1 MAQQRSKTRQRP
13 PSGTPWEPSDLQA
26 VGFFAAMTALFFLK
40 ILIGNAYLWED
51 FVYQWYPFRQYAATA
66 LAAGEFPLWNPYTV
80 GGMPFFAEIQTE
92 VLYLPMLALTLFV
105 KNGHLNVYWL
115 ELVNVLHYFLAACG
129 MYLLARSFALRR
141 MSALIAGTA
150 FAFSGF
156 MVTHAIHQ
164 VIIGVAAW
172 YPLLLFMMRKA
183 LQEKRWTWVFVG
195 ALTLGHSFFAGSP
208 QMSLFFY
215 FFLGIYVAVEI
226 IATVGVR
233 GLTTRPGLVLMGR
246 AATLVGLSFA
256 FIMVQLLPTQD
267 LSALSQRATITYEK
281 GSEGSLGWGQLLT
294 LLVPK
299 FFGASDAHGYNWWGP
314 GAYWQYWE
322 TSISFGVAPLLFA
335 LFSLRFFRTN
345 RHVAFF
351 ASFALFALL
360 FSLGKNFFLHGL
372 FFDLIPGFASFRNP
386 GRMGVFVAFA
396 GSMLAG
402 FGFDA
407 VLKGQFTEKEGKR
420 WVTTMVWIS
429 GVCLAIVIAALLGLF
444 DGLFPFLAQQQQ
456 RTFVR
461 RELAIAL
468 VTIIPSFFVFYAL
481 IRRSMPAGILGI
493 LLVAITFFDL
503 YYIGAEQNTAPQNPE
518 EHFAQ
523 ATPLVGFLK
532 SQNELFRVNTRNT
545 QGMIMDRNQGLMDRV
560 FTMEGYTPLMPARVF
575 PPAATADNFYDLLNI
590 KYYLQTDSVRGTIG
604 LKERPGYLQRAY
616 LVFTTSV
623 ARNEE
628 EVRARMTAPS
638 FDPRKEAVVE
648 DSTYTPISVSA
659 PASGW
664 QVRITDHRIN
674 RIGLTV
680 ETPQAGLLV
689 LSEAYFP
696 GWRASIDGAEAPVYR
711 TNFVSRG
718 IPVPAGTHT
727 VDLVFDPPSFNRG
740 ALISVLTLLVC
751 CGGIAA
757 SLWNE
762 RRSRQQTETAGA

>member
-1 MAQQRSKTRQRP
+1 M
-13 PSGTPWEPSDLQA
+13 
-26 VGFFAAMTALFFLK
+26 V
-40 ILIGNAYLWED
+40 
-51 FVYQWYPFRQYAATA
+51 PFRQYAATA

-195 ALTLGHSFFAGSP
+195 PLTLGHSFSASSP
-208 QMSLFFY
+208 QMSLFY

-429 GVCLAIVIAALLGLF
+429 GVCVAIVIAALLGLF
-444 DGLFPFLAQQQQ
+444 DGLFPFLAQQQH
-456 RTFVR
+456 TFVR
-461 RELAIAL
+461 RELRDRAGDHHPVLLCLLRAHPAQHARRDPRHPPRGDHVL
-468 VTIIPSFFVFYAL
+468 RSVLHRRRTEHRAAEPRGTFRAGHAAGWLPQVAERTL
-481 IRRSMPAGILGI
+481 PCEHPQHPGDDHGPEPGAHGPRVHHGRLRRSCL
-493 LLVAITFFDL
+493 
-503 YYIGAEQNTAPQNPE
+503 
-518 EHFAQ
+518 
-523 ATPLVGFLK
+523 
-532 SQNELFRVNTRNT
+532 
-545 QGMIMDRNQGLMDRV
+545 
-560 FTMEGYTPLMPARVF
+560 
-575 PPAATADNFYDLLNI
+575 
-590 KYYLQTDSVRGTIG
+590 
-604 LKERPGYLQRAY
+604 
-616 LVFTTSV
+616 
-623 ARNEE
+623 
-628 EVRARMTAPS
+628 
-638 FDPRKEAVVE
+638 
-648 DSTYTPISVSA
+648 SA
-659 PASGW
+659 
-664 QVRITDHRIN
+664 
-674 RIGLTV
+674 
-680 ETPQAGLLV
+680 
-689 LSEAYFP
+689 
-696 GWRASIDGAEAPVYR
+696 
-711 TNFVSRG
+711 
-718 IPVPAGTHT
+718 
-727 VDLVFDPPSFNRG
+727 
-740 ALISVLTLLVC
+740 
-751 CGGIAA
+751 
-757 SLWNE
+757 
-762 RRSRQQTETAGA
+762 